1 MSELRVDNIVSQ
13 DGTAAPVYS
22 QGVIVGSGK
31 TFTVRG
37 DVDFQ
42 SGANVSG
49 ADDFA
54 IIDTSVRLVDAD
66 LTLNGGAN
74 DALIAIQKTHVRI
87 DDGYTLDITGD
98 RHLIIN
104 HYNLPHTVV

>member
-1 MSELRVDNIVSQ
+1 MTRARQTSQ
-13 DGTAAPVYS
+13 LQSATNYDGH
-22 QGVIVGSGK
+22 
-31 TFTVRG
+31 
-37 DVDFQ
+37 
-42 SGANVSG
+42 SG

-74 DALIAIQKTHVRI
+74 DALIGIQKTHVRI
-87 DDGYTLDITGD
+87 DDGYTLDIADD

>member
-1 MSELRVDNIVSQ
+1 MTRARDTTRIVSATNY
-13 DGTAAPVYS
+13 DGH
-22 QGVIVGSGK
+22 
-31 TFTVRG
+31 
-37 DVDFQ
+37 
-42 SGANVSG
+42 SG

-66 LTLNGGAN
+66 ITLNGGAN
-74 DALIAIQKTHVRI
+74 DALVSINKTHVRI

>member
-1 MSELRVDNIVSQ
+1 MTRARETSQ
-13 DGTAAPVYS
+13 LQSATNYDGH
-22 QGVIVGSGK
+22 
-31 TFTVRG
+31 
-37 DVDFQ
+37 
-42 SGANVSG
+42 SG

-54 IIDTSVRLVDAD
+54 IIDTSVRLVDSD

-74 DALIAIQKTHVRI
+74 DALISINKTHVRV

-98 RHLIIN
+98 RHLVIN

>member
-1 MSELRVDNIVSQ
+1 MTRARDTSQ
-13 DGTAAPVYS
+13 LQSATNYDGH
-22 QGVIVGSGK
+22 
-31 TFTVRG
+31 
-37 DVDFQ
+37 
-42 SGANVSG
+42 SG

-54 IIDTSVRLVDAD
+54 IIDTSVRLVDTD
-66 LTLNGGAN
+66 ITLNGGAN
-74 DALIAIQKTHVRI
+74 DALVSINKTHVRI